1 MLKKTVLITGS
12 GTGMGRSAA
21 LLFAKRGWNVAAS
34 MFDPATQGGTWVDDS
49 GLFAPALDVTDRA
62 SIQAVVHET
71 IEKFGQ
77 LDVLVNN
84 AGYAQMG
91 PLEGIDEEALRRQ
104 FDVNVFGATN
114 LIREVLP
121 HFRSR
126 QSGTIINVTSM
137 GGRQTYPL
145 ACAYHGTKYAM
156 EGLSESLQ
164 FELRPF
170 NIRVKIV
177 EPGGTKTDF
186 ITAGNRWAE
195 HSAYQAMV
203 DGFRETSLKLNAGLK
218 GPEPVAEMIYR
229 AATDTNWRIRY
240 PVNHQPY
247 ALLRSMLSDRAW
259 QALIG
264 RFLSRQATS

>member
-1 MLKKTVLITGS
+1 LKKTVLITGA

-21 LLFAKRGWNVAAS
+21 LLFSQRGWNVAAT
-34 MFDPATQGGTWVDDS
+34 MFDPIAQGGAWVADA
-49 GLFAPALDVTDRA
+49 GLFAPALDVTDSE
-62 SIQAVVHET
+62 SIRKAVSGT
-71 IEKFGQ
+71 IEQFGR
-77 LDVLVNN
+77 LDVIVNN

-91 PLEGIDEEALRRQ
+91 PLEGIDEAALRRQ

-121 HFRSR
+121 HFRER
-126 QSGTIINVTSM
+126 ASGTIINVTSM

-145 ACAYHGTKYAM
+145 ASAYHGTKYAM

-195 HSAYQAMV
+195 HSAYKTMV

-229 AATDTNWRIRY
+229 AATDSNWRIRY

-247 ALLRSMLSDRAW
+247 ALLRSVLSDRAW

-264 RFLSRQATS
+264 RFLSRQAKP